1 MLDTITTYPETESKE
16 LTEIKSRLRHVNIY
30 LDIALPRA
38 YEEES
43 RNNLELDTFVT
54 SCGTMG
60 CVGYHMANA
69 LGYTLLPYVDGVI
82 HKVTYDIVCEM
93 NRLIFGEFTIQAGG
107 VAFADSTVSLD
118 ERKAS
123 MQSYR
128 ADLASQIEALS
139 A

>member
-16 LTEIKSRLRHVNIY
+16 LTELRSRLKYVDVY
-30 LDIALPRA
+30 LNEALPRA

-43 RNNLELDTFVT
+43 RNNLELNIFVT
-54 SCGTMG
+54 SCGTRG
-60 CVGYHMANA
+60 CVGFHMANA

-93 NRLIFGEFTIQAGG
+93 NRLIFGEFKIQADD
-107 VAFADSTVSLD
+107 VAFAGSTVSLD

-123 MQSYR
+123 MQEYR
-128 ADLASQIEALS
+128 ADLVYQIESLT
-139 A
+139 